1 LSGRTDFCADEEQTS
16 TSKAAGPV
24 AHPLDFG
31 SSKGADFDFPNIQ
44 QTKVFPN

>member
-1 LSGRTDFCADEEQTS
+1 MHFL
-16 TSKAAGPV
+16 AAGVTNLRV